1 METNRKII
9 VTLKESIRTGYHEMA
24 SCIYCD
30 SIWAD
35 TMSSP
40 QVVSYKIGETLLS
53 LPIHN
58 FLGSHL
64 NENYKSE

>member
-9 VTLKESIRTGYHEMA
+9 ITLKESIRIGYHEMA
-24 SCIYCD
+24 SSIYCD
-30 SIWAD
+30 AIWAD

-40 QVVSYKIGETLLS
+40 EVINYKIDGTFLS

-58 FLGSHL
+58 YLGSHL
-64 NENYKSE
+64 NKDYKPE